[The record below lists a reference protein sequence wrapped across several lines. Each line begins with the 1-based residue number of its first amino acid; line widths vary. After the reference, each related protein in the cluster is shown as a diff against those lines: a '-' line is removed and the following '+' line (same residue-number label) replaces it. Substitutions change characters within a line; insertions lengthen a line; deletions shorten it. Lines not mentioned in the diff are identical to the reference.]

1 MDLVVL
7 GVVLAVI
14 AVTLAY
20 TLITGISPV
29 PTTPRVAR
37 AMLAL
42 LPDDVGGTIYE
53 LGAGWGTLA
62 LALARRYPRAQVVA
76 YELSPLPYLFARLL
90 AAAARAPNLTVH
102 RADFRDV
109 PLDDASIVVC
119 YLFPRGMERL
129 RDKLAAELRPGAL
142 VVSNTFAVPGWTP
155 AATRQADDLYRST
168 VYLYEMRG
176 SVAR

>member
-1 MDLVVL
+1 MVL

-62 LALARRYPRAQVVA
+62 LALARRYPRAQA
-76 YELSPLPYLFARLL
+76 SGGFERRWRGG
-90 AAAARAPNLTVH
+90 RA
-102 RADFRDV
+102 
-109 PLDDASIVVC
+109 S
-119 YLFPRGMERL
+119 
-129 RDKLAAELRPGAL
+129 
-142 VVSNTFAVPGWTP
+142 
-155 AATRQADDLYRST
+155 ATL
-168 VYLYEMRG
+168 
-176 SVAR
+176 